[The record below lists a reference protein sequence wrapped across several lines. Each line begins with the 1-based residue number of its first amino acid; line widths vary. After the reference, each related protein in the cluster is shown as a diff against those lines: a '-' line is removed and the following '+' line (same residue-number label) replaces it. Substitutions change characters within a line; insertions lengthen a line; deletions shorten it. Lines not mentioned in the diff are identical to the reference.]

1 MADSPSVLRALGG
14 PGIPGK
20 KNASRALKRRNLP
33 FVLHI
38 LAIRPPACSNTG
50 PAEGIM
56 AYQINAL
63 FDDGSLLMS
72 ELLEAPTPVL
82 GGKIAFWRDG
92 RPVAGIVKKIQPRR
106 IVSLHAPTRTIDEV
120 HFMEVVEDAK
130 VREPSSPSLWQTL
143 KSAFAGAAG

>member
-1 MADSPSVLRALGG
+1 
-14 PGIPGK
+14 
-20 KNASRALKRRNLP
+20 
-33 FVLHI
+33 
-38 LAIRPPACSNTG
+38 
-50 PAEGIM
+50 M

-120 HFMEVVEDAK
+120 HFIEVVADTKVEDNL
-130 VREPSSPSLWQTL
+130 SSPSLWQTL
-143 KSAFAGAAG
+143 KSAFAGAAR